1 MCVCN
6 IVVENKMK
14 FHLKKY
20 VLKKK
25 KAFSSPVTIIIYLF
39 FFFFCSNIHV
49 CIKTKQIKK
58 EAFRF

>member
-39 FFFFCSNIHV
+39 FFSFVQIYMYV
-49 CIKTKQIKK
+49 LKQNK
-58 EAFRF
+58 